1 MPHVFATS
9 KNHQGQIAEKLGLA
23 LGAGL
28 GTGVHTYY
36 ANKALEDVVN
46 DEEIQG
52 QQQSTRLG
60 KLQQALAP
68 YGKFGQEVFQNRLQI
83 EQQAQQEQEQNVL
96 SRIMSGEKISQK
108 DYASLSPKTQ
118 AGLIR
123 YQQQQEEASKKI
135 NTDTL
140 ASDAFAKGYKGILEN
155 DSDALKE
162 VITDPNVPLNVKKQL
177 SDIQNQFSTRND
189 VKARE
194 VRNRVN
200 SVQSAYAK
208 AISAERNKIGK
219 IGGVRKHEVEEIN
232 KRIDS
237 LEKARQKDM
246 QKLLKNPEEYGS
258 LSIWG
263 NEQMKSFLPEGLNQ
277 DTGGQEDVQEKA
289 PQHAKNEKIRLAL
302 EDERRDIARQLLRK
316 HGGDKKAAMEEFEE
330 RYE

>member
-23 LGAGL
+23 LGSGL
-28 GTGVHTYY
+28 GTGVNTYF

-46 DEEIQG
+46 DEEIQKE
-52 QQQSTRLG
+52 QQSTRLG

-68 YGKFGQEVFQNRLQI
+68 YGKLGQEVFQTRLQI
-83 EQQAQQEQEQNVL
+83 EQQAQQEQEQDVV
-96 SRIMSGEKISQK
+96 SRIMSGEKVTQK
-108 DYASLSPKTQ
+108 DYAALSPKTQ
-118 AGLIR
+118 AGLMR
-123 YQQQQEEASKKI
+123 HQQQQEEANKKI

-140 ASDAFAKGYKGILEN
+140 ASSAFSRGYKAILDN
-155 DSDALKE
+155 DNETLKD
-162 VITDPNVPLNVKKQL
+162 VISDPNTPLNVKTQL
-177 SDIQNQFSTRND
+177 GNLQTQYSTRND

-219 IGGVRKHEVEEIN
+219 IGGLRKPEVEEIN

-263 NEQMKSFLPEGLNQ
+263 DEQMKSFLPEGLNQ
-277 DTGGQEDVQEKA
+277 DTGGQEDVQENA
-289 PQHAKNEKIRLAL
+289 PQQAKNEKIRLAL

-316 HGGDKKAAMEEFEE
+316 HGGDKEAAMQEYEE